1 MSLLDKTE
9 SIEQVENII
18 CDFFGTTI
26 EEVYSRNKKSAV
38 VLARHFL
45 IYILNTHYSLS
56 YTKLMKRYDRSI
68 RSITMTIKNMRHYVV
83 YDKKYK
89 EYYSLLMS

>member
-1 MSLLDKTE
+1 MGLLNKTE
-9 SIEQVENII
+9 YIEQVEQII

-26 EEVYSRNKKSAV
+26 EEVYGRNKKSDV

-45 IYILNTHYSLS
+45 IYILNTYYSVS
-56 YTKLMKRYDRSI
+56 YSKLIKRFSRSM
-68 RSITMTIKNMRHYVV
+68 RCITMTIKNMRHYIV

-89 EYYSLLMS
+89 HYYNMLIN

>member
-1 MSLLDKTE
+1 MGLLNKTE
-9 SIEQVENII
+9 DIEQVEQII

-45 IYILNTHYSLS
+45 IYILNTHYSIS
-56 YTKLMKRYDRSI
+56 YSKLIKRYSRSI

-89 EYYSLLMS
+89 HYYNMLIN

>member
-1 MSLLDKTE
+1 MGLLNKTE
-9 SIEQVENII
+9 DIEQVEQII

-45 IYILNTHYSLS
+45 IYILNTHYSIS
-56 YTKLMKRYDRSI
+56 YSKLIKRYSRSI
-68 RSITMTIKNMRHYVV
+68 RSIW
-83 YDKKYK
+83 
-89 EYYSLLMS
+89 